1 MQENSDS
8 SFVRASVPQPVY
20 TLPGRYYTAP
30 ELYAAEQERIF
41 ARRWACVGR
50 SEEVANPGDYV
61 LVELAGE
68 SLIVVRDRA
77 GKLHA
82 HYNVCRHRGTRMCQV
97 PSGRFGETI
106 QCPYHAWTY
115 SLDGRL
121 VAARHM
127 QETPGFDR
135 SDWPL
140 HSAAVAEWEGF
151 VMLNIGAEPEPFEAA
166 FASMIGRVSRWG
178 TANLRRGARIDYDV
192 AANWKLIVEN
202 YSECYHCPLIHPELA
217 ALSPWQSGRNDL
229 SEGPFLGG
237 YMQLAHESMTV
248 DGMRRRPPLPGLLPD
263 DLGRV
268 WYYALFPNLLLSL
281 HPDYVMA
288 HTLWPKGPGQTRIVC
303 EWFFDSTTLAKG
315 DFDSSDAVEFW
326 DKTNRQD
333 WHVCELSQL
342 GVSSRAYTPGP
353 YANAEGLAWQFD
365 REYLRAMGQGDES
378 L

>member
-1 MQENSDS
+1 MQENPNSN
-8 SFVRASVPQPVY
+8 FVRASVPRLVC
-20 TLPGRYYTAP
+20 TLPGRYYTSP

-50 SEEVANPGDYV
+50 SENVANPGDYM

-77 GKLHA
+77 GELRA

-97 PSGRFGETI
+97 PAGRFNETI

-115 SLDGRL
+115 GLDGRL
-121 VAARHM
+121 IAARHM
-127 QETPGFDR
+127 QDTPGFDR
-135 SDWPL
+135 RDWPL
-140 HSAAVAEWEGF
+140 HSAGIAEWEGF
-151 VMLNIGAEPEPFEAA
+151 IMVNLAAEPEPFETAYA
-166 FASMIGRVSRWG
+166 PLLGRLSRWG
-178 TANLRRGARIDYDV
+178 MEGLRRGARIDYDV
-192 AANWKLIVEN
+192 AANWKFIVEN
-202 YSECYHCPLIHPELA
+202 YSECYHCPLIHPELT

-237 YMQLAHESMTV
+237 YSQLNHESLTV
-248 DGMRRRPPLPGLLPD
+248 DGVRRRPPLQGLAPD

-288 HTLWPKGPGQTRIVC
+288 HTLWPKSVGQTRIVC
-303 EWFFDSTTLAKG
+303 EWFFDPTTMAIDG
-315 DFDSSDAVEFW
+315 FDPSDAVQLW
-326 DKTNRQD
+326 DTTNRQD

-353 YANAEGLAWQFD
+353 YANAEGLSWQFD
-365 REYLRAMGQGDES
+365 REYLRVMGEEP